1 MRHGQQV
8 VLHIGAMKT
17 GTTFLQHVLE
27 ANADPLTADGARF
40 AGGQWRDQVRGVRDV
55 LDMTGPKSGLPKPV
69 GAWDQLVDD
78 MGGSDLRSIISME
91 FLSFTRR
98 PGAKRVISSLAPA
111 DIHVVLSVRSAG
123 RVLPAQWQ
131 EQVQNRSTISW
142 RQWCEDVPVASEP
155 PSESRRAAQRAV
167 GVTRMVNA
175 WAPLVPPEQFHVVTV
190 PPAGSAPALLWERFA
205 VALGL
210 SAERYTVPDAPTNS
224 SLGHVSSEL
233 LRRLNERVTGGGYHG
248 VVKELL
254 AKSVLTQVTDDRPVR
269 LSPELVAPAQQWD
282 AAAVA
287 ALSALDCH
295 LVGDL
300 ADLQIAVPVDTE
312 PVVVTDADLLAVA
325 RQAIPLL
332 REALRER
339 GHAVP
344 DAAEPADVESALDQL
359 VDLVSR
365 RQAVPV
371 HPDRERL
378 LPS

>member
-91 FLSFTRR
+91 FLSFAHR
-98 PGAKRVISSLAPA
+98 PGAQRVVTSLSPA
-111 DIHVVLSVRSAG
+111 EVHVVLSVRSAG

-142 RQWCEDVPVASEP
+142 RQWCEDVPTDSDP
-155 PSESRRAAQRAV
+155 PSDARRAAERAL

-175 WAPLVPPEQFHVVTV
+175 WAALVPPERFHVITV
-190 PPAGSAPALLWERFA
+190 PPPGSDPSLLWERFA
-205 VALGL
+205 EALRL
-210 SAERYTVPDAPTNS
+210 SAERYHVPDAPANT

-233 LRRLNERVTGGGYHG
+233 LRRLNERVTGGGYHTI
-248 VVKELL
+248 VKELL
-254 AKSVLTQVTDDRPVR
+254 AKSVLGQITDDRPVR
-269 LSPELVAPAQQWD
+269 LSPELVASAQRWD

-287 ALSALDCH
+287 ALSTLDCH

-300 ADLQIAVPVDTE
+300 ADLQVQVPVDYE
-312 PVVVTDADLLAVA
+312 PVIVTDADLLVAA

-332 REALRER
+332 RAALRER
-339 GHAVP
+339 GRAVP
-344 DAAEPADVESALDQL
+344 DTAEPADVESALDQ
-359 VDLVSR
+359 VVAMVSR
-365 RQAVPV
+365 RPRA
-371 HPDRERL
+371 H
-378 LPS
+378 S